1 MRKLIILMV
10 LGVFTFQL
18 TYGQVAKQPCLT
30 SGEKAQQLTD
40 QMLEKELIT
49 KDQYED
55 VLALN
60 ESHFQKLE
68 ELNKQIREQRKTTLQ
83 SRKQL
88 FGEREKQLEEVLTPE
103 QLEQLKAE
111 RMKRRESGKPAG
123 K

>member
-1 MRKLIILMV
+1 MKKLIIVVVM
-10 LGVFTFQL
+10 GMAIFQL
-18 TYGQVAKQPCLT
+18 AIGQKAKQPCLT

-40 QMLEKELIT
+40 KMLEKELIT

-60 ESHFQKLE
+60 ESHFLKME
-68 ELNKQIREQRKTTLQ
+68 ELNKQIREQRKATLL

-88 FGEREKQLEEVLTPE
+88 FGEREKQLEDVLTAE
-103 QLEQLKAE
+103 QLEQLKE
-111 RMKRRESGKPAG
+111 EMMKRRETSKPIR